1 MKKVVIFT
9 CVVALGSAFGL
20 TGCRNR
26 AQQAELDRLQAEIK
40 SVKAALEKAGSEQ
53 IDLEARIE
61 ILTQARDALAKQ
73 VNELTGTRD
82 GLQQQLADVQPRTK
96 ELQGQL
102 SEMKDQR
109 DVAQLEAEQLATV
122 RSLLRQEL
130 DTMAK
135 SRDAAATEGQKAQ
148 EQVATLTTQVR
159 AETKKVRE
167 LQEQLAAA
175 NASAEAS
182 GMQAIENPAIHS
194 FATTRP
200 RINAGQSSTLS
211 WRVSN
216 ADCVRIEPDIGA
228 VGALG
233 SRTVTPLKT
242 TTYTLIAT
250 NPAGES
256 RVTRRIE
263 IF

>member
-26 AQQAELDRLQAEIK
+26 AQEAELDRLQGEIK

-61 ILTQARDALAKQ
+61 TLTQVRDALAKQ
-73 VNELTGTRD
+73 VDELTISRD
-82 GLQQQLADVQPRTK
+82 RVQQQLAEMQTRTE
-96 ELQGQL
+96 ELEGQL
-102 SEMKDQR
+102 SQMKSQR
-109 DVAQLEAEQLATV
+109 DTAQQQVDKLTDS
-122 RSLLRQEL
+122 RNLLREEL
-130 DTMAK
+130 DTMTK
-135 SRDAAATEGQKAQ
+135 SRDAAAAEAQKAQ
-148 EQVATLTTQVR
+148 EQVAELTTRLQGQT
-159 AETKKVRE
+159 EKVRE

-175 NASAEAS
+175 NAGAEVS
-182 GMQAIENPAIHS
+182 GIQAIESPAIHS
-194 FATTRP
+194 FAATRP
-200 RINAGQSSTLS
+200 RVNAGQSSALS

-216 ADCVRIEPDIGA
+216 ADRVRIEPDIGA

-233 SRTVTPLKT
+233 SRTVTPVKT

-250 NPAGES
+250 NQAGES

-263 IF
+263 VF

>member
-26 AQQAELDRLQAEIK
+26 AQQAELDRLQGEIK

-61 ILTQARDALAKQ
+61 ILTQARDALAEQ

-102 SEMKDQR
+102 SEMKEQR

-135 SRDAAATEGQKAQ
+135 SRDAAAAEAQKAQ
-148 EQVATLTTQVR
+148 EQVAELTTRLQGQT
-159 AETKKVRE
+159 EKVRE

-175 NASAEAS
+175 NAGAGVS
-182 GMQAIENPAIHS
+182 GIQAIESPAIHS
-194 FATTRP
+194 FAATRS
-200 RINAGQSSTLS
+200 RVNAGQSSALS

-216 ADCVRIEPDIGA
+216 ADRVRIEPDIGA
-228 VGALG
+228 VGTLG
-233 SRTVTPLKT
+233 SRTVTPVKT

-250 NPAGES
+250 NQAGES

-263 IF
+263 VF